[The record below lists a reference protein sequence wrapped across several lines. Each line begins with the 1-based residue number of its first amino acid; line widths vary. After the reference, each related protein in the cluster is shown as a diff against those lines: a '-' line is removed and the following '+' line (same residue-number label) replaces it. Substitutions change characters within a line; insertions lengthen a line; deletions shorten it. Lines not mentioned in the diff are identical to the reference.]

1 MKNKIDMFS
10 CQQGDDY
17 AQPTMAHAMLAMEV
31 KGIWRSFS
39 KIRESASLSYEKL
52 SRKHSDQVYFHNMK
66 LGQKWRARGLL

>member
-10 CQQGDDY
+10 CHQGEDY
-17 AQPTMAHAMLAMEV
+17 ARPTMAHAMLAMEV

-39 KIRESASLSYEKL
+39 KIRESASLSYEKM
-52 SRKHSDQVYFHNMK
+52 SRERTGQAYFHNMK

>member
-1 MKNKIDMFS
+1 MKNKIDMFP

-17 AQPTMAHAMLAMEV
+17 ARHTMAHTVLAMEV

-39 KIRESASLSYEKL
+39 KIRESASLSYEEL
-52 SRKHSDQVYFHNMK
+52 SRKQTDQVYFHNMK